1 MIKYKKI
8 ILSVV
13 ILIVIGIILIV
24 AVNNFLNNS
33 NNKDINV
40 DFDIVTTFYP
50 VQLIVNNL
58 IQNVNGVNSVN
69 VSQNV
74 GGCIHEYEFTSKDM
88 KTFEEAD
95 LIIKNGQSI
104 EEFLDKEY
112 FDNFEIFDS
121 SSNIPNVNVSKHCW
135 MNIDNYISQVML
147 ISEKIIAKDPFN
159 QNQYYDNMDSYI
171 SKLLALKQEYNNVSS
186 QTNIAI
192 TNDAFKYFA
201 NDGIFN
207 ISAELLSI
215 HEGNYVASDI
225 ASFIDSINATNTKA
239 ILIDSETNK
248 ENVALIEMLNSNTD
262 AKIFVIDLIVEPTDN
277 LNQYIES
284 MQNNINVLKEAI
296 EYGK

>member
-8 ILSVV
+8 ILPVI
-13 ILIVIGIILIV
+13 ILIIFGVLLIV
-24 AVNNFLNNS
+24 AVNSFLNNS
-33 NNKDINV
+33 NYEPINI
-40 DFDIVTTFYP
+40 DLDIVTTFYP

-58 IQNVNGVNSVN
+58 IQNVEGVNSIN
-69 VSQNV
+69 ISQNV
-74 GGCIHEYEFTSKDM
+74 GGCIHEYDFTAKDM
-88 KTFEEAD
+88 KTFEKAD
-95 LIIKNGQSI
+95 LIIKNGQGI
-104 EEFLDKEY
+104 EVFLDKEY
-112 FDNFEIFDS
+112 FNNFEIFDS

-147 ISEKIIAKDPFN
+147 ISEKIIEKDPFN
-159 QNQYYDNMDSYI
+159 QNIYYDNMDSYI
-171 SKLLALKQEYNNVSS
+171 SKLLALKQEYNNVAS

-215 HEGNYVASDI
+215 HEENYVASDI
-225 ASFIDSINATNTKA
+225 ASFIDNINTTNTKV

-248 ENVALIEMLNSNTD
+248 ENIALIEMLNSNTD

-284 MQNNINVLKEAI
+284 MQSNINVLKEAI